1 MADCCLLE
9 LEDPDWLDPQHP
21 MYDFMLEQGGRRGR
35 GRARPATARV
45 EPPPGCDE
53 MVLDFAI
60 QADVLASGF
69 ADPVSRFEGD
79 WEAEFVG
86 GSGGGRQYQK
96 RRPGGRL
103 PPAGEVGFDSTCGV
117 APWDAVG
124 TRFIARSVVVFVR
137 YAGTVYLPG
146 YMDAPAIERRSWR
159 SA

>member
-1 MADCCLLE
+1 MS
-9 LEDPDWLDPQHP
+9 
-21 MYDFMLEQGGRRGR
+21 
-35 GRARPATARV
+35 T
-45 EPPPGCDE
+45 PPGCDE

-103 PPAGEVGFDSTCGV
+103 PPAGEAGFDSTCGV
-117 APWDAVG
+117 APWDAVQ
-124 TRFIARSVVVFVR
+124 
-137 YAGTVYLPG
+137 
-146 YMDAPAIERRSWR
+146 D
-159 SA
+159 